1 MPLFG
6 ELSRLLPRRRQ
17 RGPVTAAAAAAL
29 ARQRETFSALAAELD
44 AFLVCLRE
52 PGDLAAARRL
62 IKLRLAHQKPISDQ
76 LQEHALRLELLAAPF
91 DLELSRSLAAL
102 LHRLERPPLPDEPA
116 SDAAG
121 LPDDDI
127 DALVA
132 AGEVHARA
140 NDVQRQFAALWQ
152 ACVRHPGDPRGF
164 GEYARVFAERY
175 EWANCRL
182 AIRRAFARPQAPGPA
197 AADAL
202 LAALAL
208 LAEHGRLDDLDWQPW
223 FVRLP
228 APLQV
233 NAGAVRLLVAR
244 GDPGAAALI
253 RPLVQARPD
262 DAATWLAAAM
272 AAFDENRLSDS
283 YDCVCRA
290 LAADAPTTL
299 HAIVRDWS
307 APLTFILKLTG
318 RANDLAEWFTAQHA
332 HHPGLNL
339 VPSRPAPEALFAV
352 RRQREQAL
360 DRGLPPFRFVAAGKS
375 ASASVNNIITSGFE
389 LPTVLHSIIH
399 ARVIAPWL
407 ADFLRGGSSYT
418 THLQPTP
425 ANVDLLA
432 SGRIKTVIV
441 HVRDPRQMLLSTVE
455 HIRRYP
461 REMTPS
467 LRETF
472 RHDPRAT
479 VDAAIDE
486 LFSLR
491 VGWIEGWVRARDRL
505 DVHFTTFEEF
515 VREPRAFV
523 DRLVGLYGG
532 DTRWFDRAAGLQQPA
547 SADFHRRRGETDEWR
562 RLLDAEQTR
571 RVNAQIP
578 DHLWRLFGWSP

>member
-6 ELSRLLPRRRQ
+6 EISRLLPRRRE
-17 RGPVTAAAAAAL
+17 RGPVTAAPAATL
-29 ARQRETFSALAAELD
+29 ARRRETFSALAAEFD
-44 AFLVCLRE
+44 AFLACLRE
-52 PGDLAAARRL
+52 PGDLAAARAL

-76 LQEHALRLELLAAPF
+76 LQAQALRLELAAAPF

-102 LHRLERPPLPDEPA
+102 LHRLERPPLPDAPA
-116 SDAAG
+116 PDAAG
-121 LPDDDI
+121 LPGDDI

-132 AGEVHARA
+132 AGAAHAQA
-140 NDVQRQFAALWQ
+140 DDVQRQFAALWQ
-152 ACVRHPGDPRGF
+152 TCVRHPADPRGF
-164 GEYARVFAERY
+164 AEYARVFAERY

-197 AADAL
+197 AVDAL

-223 FVRLP
+223 FARLP
-228 APLQV
+228 ASQRV

-262 DAATWLAAAM
+262 DAVTWLAAAM
-272 AAFDENRLSDS
+272 AAFDADRLSDA

-290 LAADAPTTL
+290 LAADTPATL
-299 HAIVRDWS
+299 HAMVRDWS
-307 APLTFILKLTG
+307 APLSFILKRTG
-318 RANDLAEWFTAQHA
+318 RANDLAEWFTALYAQH
-332 HHPGLNL
+332 PDLNL

-352 RRQREQAL
+352 RRQRERAL
-360 DRGLPPFRFVAAGKS
+360 DRGLPPFRFIAAAKS

-389 LPTVLHSIIH
+389 LPTVLHSLIH

-425 ANVDLLA
+425 ENVDLLA
-432 SGRIKTVIV
+432 AGGIKTVIV
-441 HVRDPRQMLLSTVE
+441 HVRDPRQGLVSIVE

-461 REMTPS
+461 REMAPS
-467 LRETF
+467 LREAF

-486 LFSLR
+486 LFALP
-491 VGWIEGWVRARDRL
+491 VGWIEGWVKARARL
-505 DVHFTTFEEF
+505 DVHFTTFEAF

-562 RLLDAEQTR
+562 RLLDTEQTR

-578 DHLWRLFGWSP
+578 DHWWSLFGWSP